1 MNHNTI
7 YTILG
12 VIGFI
17 IIAGLV
23 GNMDF
28 EDAKRAELAYC
39 AEVDLY
45 KRTRGAEGHPAYDGD
60 DFCLKYSK
68 EELRAMR

>member
-1 MNHNTI
+1 MITKLR
-7 YTILG
+7 YILAAAA
-12 VIGFI
+12 FI

-28 EDAKRAELAYC
+28 EDAKLAERAYC
-39 AEVDLY
+39 ANVDLY

-60 DFCLKYSK
+60 AFCLKYSK
-68 EELRAMR
+68 EELRAMH

>member
-1 MNHNTI
+1 MSI
-7 YTILG
+7 KLRYILAAI
-12 VIGFI
+12 VFI
-17 IIAGLV
+17 IVVGVV

-28 EDAKRAELAYC
+28 EDAKRAERAYC